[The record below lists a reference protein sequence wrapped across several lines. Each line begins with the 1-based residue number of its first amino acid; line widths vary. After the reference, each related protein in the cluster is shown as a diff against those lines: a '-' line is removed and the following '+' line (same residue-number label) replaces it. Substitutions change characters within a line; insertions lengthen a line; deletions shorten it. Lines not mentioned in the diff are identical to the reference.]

1 MNGRIY
7 DPKLARFP
15 QADPFVQAIT
25 SSQSLNRY
33 SYGFNNPLNGTD
45 PSGYDFRNFIVIS
58 IFYTVFDFI
67 TDQPPHEPTIPS
79 IGNPIVDHVAV
90 GTVGGAFGRSAVIP
104 DRTSYTNVTVF
115 DATTGETDSEQT
127 GGKFA
132 NGAATDSF
140 GYTIADVIVGASDSY
155 FKTVTLG
162 LGDLSAVHRTLGIQ
176 GAIDEDS
183 AAYRGGDI
191 AGQIVGIALGAA
203 AVVRG
208 AIAGTG
214 GLRSA
219 LGTRAAAEGATEI
232 VASNG
237 TRIRGLTRHGINR
250 AIGDAASRA
259 GTKPQAILD
268 ALKNPKKITEGVDN
282 LGRSFQ
288 VFYGN
293 TARVVVNPQSGKIVS
308 TNPLSA
314 VGAQ

>member
-132 NGAATDSF
+132 NGASTEAFVYSVTNV
-140 GYTIADVIVGASDSY
+140 ADLECGVNLNCGTPPLAGPA
-155 FKTVTLG
+155 KL
-162 LGDLSAVHRTLGIQ
+162 L
-176 GAIDEDS
+176 GAI
-183 AAYRGGDI
+183 
-191 AGQIVGIALGAA
+191 LKGAA
-203 AVVRG
+203 AGLGRLRVALGVKP
-208 AIAGTG
+208 AANAGIKVTER
-214 GLRSA
+214 GLRHISKRHTA
-219 LGTRAAAEGATEI
+219 GGERTAGKSIFKESEDIAVLIRDAESVAPVRQAGGNFQRTRDAGRVIGIDRATGQPTSVYTVI
-232 VASNG
+232 
-237 TRIRGLTRHGINR
+237 T
-250 AIGDAASRA
+250 DAADE
-259 GTKPQAILD
+259 L
-268 ALKNPKKITEGVDN
+268 V
-282 LGRSFQ
+282 
-288 VFYGN
+288 
-293 TARVVVNPQSGKIVS
+293 TAFPGI
-308 TNPLSA
+308 P
-314 VGAQ
+314 